1 MRLLIFL
8 LMLVQSVFC
17 FSQQRAVCEI
27 VPLHIGKYPITLSK
41 YENGV
46 MSNSEK
52 LHIDSNYI
60 VVGNTEIKIVIDE
73 EVKHNFKYTS
83 IPRSGIEYLMY
94 DQKYE
99 TDVNVYITYIKT
111 EDLNKYFGLFVK
123 YKDDLEYVFTYKAGT
138 QIE

>member
-1 MRLLIFL
+1 
-8 LMLVQSVFC
+8 MLVQSVFC
-17 FSQQRAVCEI
+17 FSQQRSVCEI

-46 MSNSEK
+46 LGDMVK
-52 LHIDSNYI
+52 LHSEENYI
-60 VVGNTEIKIVIDE
+60 IVGGSEIKIVMNKD
-73 EVKHNFKYTS
+73 VKHNFKYTS

-111 EDLNKYFGLFVK
+111 EDMNKYFGLFVK